1 MAFDAQVLVAGAGP
15 AGAVAARTLAAAGID
30 TLLVDRAAFPRNKPC
45 GGGLTMRAL
54 SRFPWLERAMDGI
67 DVHSVA
73 KLHLESPD
81 GTVLKLDAKRPVG
94 LLVRRVEFDHALV
107 KSAQ

>member
-1 MAFDAQVLVAGAGP
+1 MPFDADVIVAGAGP
-15 AGAVAARTLAAAGID
+15 GGAAAARTLAIAGVR

-54 SRFPWLERAMDGI
+54 TRFPWLERAMTGI
-67 DVHSVA
+67 DIHTVS

-81 GTVLKLDAKRPVG
+81 GSVLKLDAGEPVG
-94 LLVRRVEFDHALV
+94 VLIRRIEFDHALV
-107 KSAQ
+107 K